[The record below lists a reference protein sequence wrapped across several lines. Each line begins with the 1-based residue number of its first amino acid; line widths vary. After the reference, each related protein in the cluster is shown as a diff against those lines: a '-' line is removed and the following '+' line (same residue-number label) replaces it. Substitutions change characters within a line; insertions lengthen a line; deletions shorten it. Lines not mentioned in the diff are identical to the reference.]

1 MYECIV
7 GMYLIQMDSV
17 RIYFMVPQEI
27 DFIVFSV
34 CCVTKPSGNYVTI

>member
-1 MYECIV
+1 
-7 GMYLIQMDSV
+7 MDSV
-17 RIYFMVPQEI
+17 STYFMVPQET